1 MAVPVARP
9 VAAPAAAEPTTDKVD
24 RIGGTMRPRSQ
35 DILDQMGSSMYRR
48 AYERGMSLSAYLER
62 IDPSEQYKDGL
73 DGFGRLMKVA
83 GIVTRSN
90 PGLGYYADSF
100 SEFEKTPQTMAL
112 VHEWARRQWKRAATG
127 KDPSTRSVFLST
139 EDNALNSWMRQYQ
152 DAATPRFR
160 AVAPAIPLDELVA
173 ITTPIEGDA
182 YRAFYLQDET
192 EAERLVRVAQGAEIP
207 RAKLV
212 GGDQTIRLHKY
223 GRALEVS
230 YETLRR
236 QRIDMVAFHI
246 ARMAVQAEA
255 DKVSSA
261 LDVLINGDGNANAAQ
276 VFDLTDLDPDATAGT
291 LSLAGWLAFKL
302 KFMNPYAI
310 TTALV
315 QEGTALQMMLLN
327 TGSANIPLIAIQNAS
342 GFGSFRPIN
351 PGLADAVGLGWTA
364 DAPASKVVAFDN
376 RFALERVV
384 EVGAE
389 ISEVDRWITRQVQV
403 LTITEVEGYAVLD
416 AHAAKVLDI
425 AA

>member
-9 VAAPAAAEPTTDKVD
+9 VAAPAPAESTTEARSSITDV
-24 RIGGTMRPRSQ
+24 RPGPK
-35 DILDQMGSSMYRR
+35 DLLAQMGSGMYRR
-48 AYERGMSLSAYLER
+48 AYEKGMSLSAFLER
-62 IDPSEQYKDGL
+62 VDPSEQYKDGL
-73 DGFGRLMKVA
+73 DAFGRIMKVA
-83 GIVTRSN
+83 EIVTRSN
-90 PGLGYYADSF
+90 PALGYYADTF
-100 SEFEKTPQTMAL
+100 QEFEKSDQTRAL
-112 VHEWARRQWKRAATG
+112 VHEWALRQWKRAATG
-127 KDPSTRSVFLST
+127 RDSTNRSVFLSS

-152 DAATPRFR
+152 DAANPRFR
-160 AVAPAIPLDELVA
+160 AVSPAIPLDELVA

-192 EAERLVRVAQGAEIP
+192 EQERLVRVAQGAEIP

-236 QRIDMVAFHI
+236 QRIDMVAFHL

-255 DKVSSA
+255 DKVSAA

-276 VFDLTDLDPDATAGT
+276 VYNLTTLDPDANAGT
-291 LSLAGWLAFKL
+291 LTLAGWLAFKL
-302 KFMNPYAI
+302 KFLNPYAI

-315 QEGTALQMMLLN
+315 QEGTALQLMLLN
-327 TGSANIPLIAIQNAS
+327 TGSANIPLVAIQNAS

-364 DAPASKVVAFDN
+364 DAPSQKIVAFDN

-416 AHAAKVLDI
+416 ANAAKILDI